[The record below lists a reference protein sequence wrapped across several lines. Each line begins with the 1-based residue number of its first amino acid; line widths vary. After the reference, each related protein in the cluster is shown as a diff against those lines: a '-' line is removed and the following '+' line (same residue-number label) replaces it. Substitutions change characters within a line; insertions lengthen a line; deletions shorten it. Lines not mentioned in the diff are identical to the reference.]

1 MAAADSSGC
10 CRQYADRPARLP
22 LGVAGSGGTDRVRG
36 AMECAYSLKA
46 GQTLGHA

>member
-1 MAAADSSGC
+1 MAVG
-10 CRQYADRPARLP
+10 DRPARPP

-36 AMECAYSLKA
+36 AMEVRTDYSLIA